1 MLGCLKMTI
10 VNILTDKFSHF
21 GLDLLGVSKTYPRLK
36 KDEISLYRIF
46 LLKQEEQGGNAGS
59 KTPDE

>member
-46 LLKQEEQGGNAGS
+46 LLKQEE
-59 KTPDE
+59 